1 MTKPLIVTMMTDHG
15 HVRMSS
21 SPADSCLLFYPQLR
35 LSPTLLSSYDPYDD
49 MIFMFMTHAL
59 GLPPSHHHHDFTSHL
74 PHSHTTLWE
83 VPFGRSSLGGGRSS
97 SIRSGS
103 LSSPFVFGL
112 GDVPRRTRL
121 PLKISVYSRLP
132 DLPRLE
138 PSPIVYGRQLRLR
151 PISAP
156 FDGLAVYPI
165 SIIIS
170 LIGLISVTMITGDHR
185 LPTISIAYA
194 SFPWSVHAYASL
206 SLTVPNMYKHG
217 LCA

>member
-1 MTKPLIVTMMTDHG
+1 MPRDYRHPTTITTLRPIFP
-15 HVRMSS
+15 S
-21 SPADSCLLFYPQLR
+21 SP
-35 LSPTLLSSYDPYDD
+35 LSSGRYPLGGPL
-49 MIFMFMTHAL
+49 MTL
-59 GLPPSHHHHDFTSHL
+59 
-74 PHSHTTLWE
+74 
-83 VPFGRSSLGGGRSS
+83 FGRSSLGGGRSS
-97 SIRSGS
+97 SIRSSS

-121 PLKISVYSRLP
+121 PLKILAYSRLP

-151 PISAP
+151 PTSAP
-156 FDGLAVYPI
+156 FDGLAVYLI

-170 LIGLISVTMITGDHR
+170 LIRLISVTMITGDHR
-185 LPTISIAYA
+185 LPSISIAYT

-217 LCA
+217 LCV